1 MTSRNEHPPAIL
13 VSRFGGMQQ
22 VVRLDEGVRQL
33 CGRSAARALR
43 LAAAFALLLVAVGVS
58 AQTAYQKPP
67 KEVEDVLNAPVTPVG
82 SVSPTRDYMLLA
94 TGIRY
99 PSIAEL
105 AQPMLRLAGIRI
117 NPNYYSEHLS
127 GLAGRSPYY
136 VALTIKKISDGSE
149 RKVALPAGAKINFP
163 VRGFGGTWRAWSADG
178 KHFFFMNTAQGG
190 SELWVGDTET
200 AAIRQIKGVRV
211 NAVTGVPVQWMPDNK
226 TLLVQLVANHGAPPA
241 PPAVPTGPNVQE
253 SSGKKDTTPT
263 YEDLL
268 KSPYDEDLFDYYA
281 TSQLA
286 FVDTATGKATNVG
299 KPSVFDDVMPS
310 PDGNYVLVSTI
321 HRPYSYLHT
330 LNNFPQTVVV
340 LDRKKGQA
348 YKVAELPL
356 ADQIPPQGVRTGPRD
371 FEWRPTEPAT
381 LVWVEALDGGD
392 PRNKVPFRDRVLTE
406 KMPGASDPVELFK
419 TEHRFRGI
427 SWGERGDTAF
437 VNDYDRDR
445 RRIRTQILDL
455 SSAPAKAR
463 TLWERNERDAYKDP
477 GAPVTRV
484 LPDGQSAILQ
494 RGDSIYTSGLGASP
508 EGDRPFLDRWDLKTL
523 KSERLFR
530 SDADAYETF
539 AALLDDDARR
549 IVTRRE
555 RPTEPPNYYVRTL
568 GANASDSTNGSDGS
582 SIAALR
588 PLTRFTDPTPQL
600 QGIKKQLVRY
610 KRADGVDLSFT
621 LYLPPGYKEGTR
633 LPTVLWAYP
642 LEYNDADTAG
652 QVTGSTQRYTT
663 ITGYSHLFF
672 LLEGYAVLDNATMPV
687 IGDPETMN
695 NTYIEQTVASAEAAI
710 KKATEMGV
718 TDPDRVGVGGHSYG
732 AFMTANLLA
741 HSDLFRAGIARSGA
755 YNRTLTP
762 FGFQSE
768 RRTFWEAPDLYMKI
782 SPFVYANKIRAPIL
796 LIHGEADNN
805 TGTFPIQSER
815 LYAAIRGNGGT
826 VRYVTLPLEAH
837 GYNARES
844 TEHVLYEMIN
854 WFDKY
859 VKNAPPRKAG
869 GERAET
875 K

>member
-1 MTSRNEHPPAIL
+1 MTSRNENPPT
-13 VSRFGGMQQ
+13 RFVFRLGGGVQQ
-22 VVRLDEGVRQL
+22 V
-33 CGRSAARALR
+33 CGRSIQRTLR
-43 LAAAFALLLVAVGVS
+43 LVAVLALLLTAFGVS
-58 AQTAYQKPP
+58 AQTTYQKPP
-67 KEVEDVLNAPVTPVG
+67 KEVLDVLNAPVTPVG
-82 SVSPTRDYMLLA
+82 SVNPTRDYMLLA

-117 NPNYYSEHLS
+117 NPNYYSQHLS

-136 VALTIKKISDGSE
+136 VALTIKKIADGSE
-149 RKVALPAGAKINFP
+149 RKVALPPGAKINFP
-163 VRGFGGTWRAWSADG
+163 IRGFGGTWRAWSADG

-200 AAIRQIKGVRV
+200 GAIRQIKGIRV

-226 TLLVQLVANHGAPPA
+226 TLLVELVSGHGAPPVA
-241 PPAVPTGPNVQE
+241 PTVPTGPNIQE

-268 KSPYDEDLFDYYA
+268 KTPYDEDLFDYYA

-286 FVDTATGKATNVG
+286 FVDTATGKATSIG
-299 KPSVFDDVMPS
+299 KPAIFDDAIPS
-310 PDGNYVLVSTI
+310 PDGNYVLVSMV

-330 LNNFPQTVVV
+330 LNNFPETVVV
-340 LDRKKGQA
+340 LDRKKGEA
-348 YKVAELPL
+348 YKIAELPL
-356 ADQIPPQGVRTGPRD
+356 ADQIPPQGVRTGPRA

-392 PRNKVPFRDRVLTE
+392 PRKKVPFRDKIMTA
-406 KMPGASDPVELFK
+406 KMPDVANPAELFK

-427 SWGERGDTAF
+427 NWGERGLTAF

-445 RRIRTQILDL
+445 RRIRTQLLDL
-455 SSAPAKAR
+455 SSLPVKAR
-463 TLWERNERDAYKDP
+463 TLWERNERDAYNDP
-477 GAPVTRV
+477 GAPVTRT
-484 LPDGQSAILQ
+484 LASGETAILQ
-494 RGDSIYTSGLGASP
+494 HGDFIYTAGTGSSP
-508 EGDRPFLDRWDLKTL
+508 EGDRPFLDRWNLKTF

-539 AALLDDDARR
+539 AALLDDDAHR

-555 RPTEPPNYYVRTL
+555 RPIEPLNYYIRTL
-568 GANASDSTNGSDGS
+568 GAGSGTGGHAS
-582 SIAALR
+582 AALS
-588 PLTRFTDPTPQL
+588 PLTHFADPTPQL

-652 QVTGSTQRYTT
+652 QVTGSTQHYTT

-687 IGDPETMN
+687 VGDPETMN
-695 NTYIEQTVASAEAAI
+695 NTYIEQIVASAKAAI
-710 KKATEMGV
+710 DKAVAMGV
-718 TDPDRVGVGGHSYG
+718 TDPERVGVGGHSYG

-768 RRTFWEAPDLYMKI
+768 RRTFWEAPDLYIKM
-782 SPFVYANKIRAPIL
+782 SPFVYANKINAPLL

-859 VKNAPPRKAG
+859 VKHAPPRG
-869 GERAET
+869 RGDRAET